1 MGKIKNTETNYATPS
16 NAMTEKEMQLM
27 VAKAQVGKFYS
38 MQVLKQKIAHWKL
51 KYAQ

>member
-1 MGKIKNTETNYATPS
+1 MRKLKNAETNYAIPS

-27 VAKAQVGKFYS
+27 VTQAQAGKFYS
-38 MQVLKQKIAHWKL
+38 MQVLKQKIALWKL